1 MQNEIS
7 RSAIKKTKGN
17 AKKIISVSKNSC
29 KSSIHLKFVGYEI
42 KIEINWKFEIFLLAY
57 LSIHEKNFLGIL
69 QVDEAVVET
78 TARADT
84 NMIEM

>member
-1 MQNEIS
+1 MHNEIS

-17 AKKIISVSKNSC
+17 VKKIISVSKNSS
-29 KSSIHLKFVGYEI
+29 KSSIHLKFVGCEI

-84 NMIEM
+84 NIIEM